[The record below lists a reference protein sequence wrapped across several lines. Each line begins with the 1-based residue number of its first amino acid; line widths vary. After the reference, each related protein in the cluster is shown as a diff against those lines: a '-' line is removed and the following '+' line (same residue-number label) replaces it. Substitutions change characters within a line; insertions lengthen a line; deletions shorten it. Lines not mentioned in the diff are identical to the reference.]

1 MSHCITN
8 SVYYAHTHTYFIL
21 VGFIFVIMF
30 VLVSH
35 IVFNDLA
42 LFVLA
47 HLGALC

>member
-1 MSHCITN
+1 MSHCITS
-8 SVYYAHTHTYFIL
+8 SVYYAHTHIYFL
-21 VGFIFVIMF
+21 EGFIFVIMF
-30 VLVSH
+30 VLVSN